1 MRPGPIAPCKDPD
14 RTALHSA
21 ARPSRSDC
29 VPWCIRPND
38 GMHANAKLL
47 ELMEQLFA
55 NVVAAAQRHARQVEA
70 PWRRWKQAV
79 QLS

>member
-1 MRPGPIAPCKDPD
+1 
-14 RTALHSA
+14 
-21 ARPSRSDC
+21 
-29 VPWCIRPND
+29 
-38 GMHANAKLL
+38 MHANEKLL